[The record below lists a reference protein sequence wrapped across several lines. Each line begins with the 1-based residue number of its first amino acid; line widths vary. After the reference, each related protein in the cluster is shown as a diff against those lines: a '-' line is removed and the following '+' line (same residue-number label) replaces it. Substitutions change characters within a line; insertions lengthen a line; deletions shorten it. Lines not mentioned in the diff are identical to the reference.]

1 VLSKITRCHFFASG
15 HRLGYTS
22 RVGVEKIFFDLTF
35 LPDTATQRQVIDFFY
50 HHDLAKILF
59 TSIC

>member
-1 VLSKITRCHFFASG
+1 VAIAWAKQAELVF
-15 HRLGYTS
+15 
-22 RVGVEKIFFDLTF
+22 EKIFFDLTF

-59 TSIC
+59 TSMC